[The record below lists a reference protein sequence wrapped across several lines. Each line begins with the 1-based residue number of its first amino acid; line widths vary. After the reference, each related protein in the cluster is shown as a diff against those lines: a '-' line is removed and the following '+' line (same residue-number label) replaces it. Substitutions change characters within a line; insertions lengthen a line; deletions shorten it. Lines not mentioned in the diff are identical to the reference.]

1 MFSDKEHLKFIEKCK
16 NEKLDIVVTSVVET
30 LGSTYAKAGNIM
42 LVNLNG
48 AFIGVL
54 GSKFLQK

>member
-30 LGSTYAKAGNIM
+30 LGSTYAKDGNIM
-42 LVNLNG
+42 LVCLV
-48 AFIGVL
+48 AYLKIYL
-54 GSKFLQK
+54 YL